1 LRFAVLLLPAVLVGC
16 GSPAP
21 TPDREADEIV
31 PPASA
36 PAFPAGGGF
45 PYGIAVAEVSATS
58 AVLWAGPGR
67 PGRVVF
73 EVVTAGR
80 RGKGEAGGKEG
91 RIEGNALQV
100 EVETDPEADH
110 TASATISSLTSGTRY
125 RVTARFAGQDG
136 SVAVEEGSF
145 STAPGPTAR
154 AAVTFL
160 VGGDLGGHSYCRH
173 REHGY
178 RIFDAMARREADFFL
193 ANGDLIYADG
203 VCPEQGPDGW
213 RNVAGSFPSVA
224 DPRVDW
230 TDRET
235 VAEIYFAHWR
245 YNRADRHYRHL
256 LARTPI
262 YAQWDD
268 HEVINDSGHTWESWP
283 RDPNRPGWRNLV
295 RQGRR
300 AFFAYHPLPAV
311 GRRARAAEPDGSDPR
326 TYRRYRWGAELEVF
340 LLDGRSYRSPNRR
353 PDTPENEKTLLGQAQ
368 LEWLVEGLTTSEA
381 TWKVV
386 SSNVPLALPSGYFP
400 ILYGQDSFASGSV
413 PGVRGPTGF
422 ERELLSLLT
431 ALDAADVT
439 GLVVVAT
446 DAHLAMS
453 LAHAVDAD
461 GDGDSLGF
469 LELISG
475 PLNAGPAS
483 ELPTLDDTLDPQIL
497 YQETGFFNFLELR
510 VQVGQGV
517 PGKDESTLVAEIRDE
532 SGAVRPG
539 SRLERR
545 ISRPVSRP

>member
-1 LRFAVLLLPAVLVGC
+1 MR
-16 GSPAP
+16 
-21 TPDREADEIV
+21 
-31 PPASA
+31 PASA
-36 PAFPAGGGF
+36 PAFPADGGL

-73 EVVTAGR
+73 EVVAAER
-80 RGKGEAGGKEG
+80 REAREAGGEG
-91 RIEGNALQV
+91 RRSADDPWQV

-110 TASATISSLTSGTRY
+110 TASASTSSLTPATRY
-125 RVTARFAGQDG
+125 RVTARFTGRDG

-145 STAPGPTAR
+145 ATAPASHTR

-160 VGGDLGGHSYCRH
+160 VGGDLGGQSYCRH
-173 REHGY
+173 RQHGY

-203 VCPEQGPDGW
+203 VCPEEGPDGW
-213 RNVAGSFPSVA
+213 RNVPGGFPSVA

-245 YNRADRHYRHL
+245 YNRADRHYRHFL
-256 LARTPI
+256 THTPI

-283 RDPNRPGWRNLV
+283 QEPDRPGWRNLV

-300 AFFAYHPLPAV
+300 AFFAYHPLLAAE
-311 GRRARAAEPDGSDPR
+311 RRATEPGRSDPR
-326 TYRRYRWGAELEVF
+326 AYRRYRWGAELEVF
-340 LLDGRSYRSPNRR
+340 LLDGRSYRSPNRW
-353 PDTPENEKTLLGQAQ
+353 PDTPENDKTLLGTAQ
-368 LEWLVEGLTTSEA
+368 LQWLVEALTTSDA

-386 SSNVPLALPSGYFP
+386 SSDVPLALPGGYFP
-400 ILYGQDSFASGSV
+400 ILYGQDSFASSSV

-431 ALDAADVT
+431 ALDAADLT

-446 DAHLAMS
+446 DAHFAMS
-453 LAHAVDAD
+453 LAHAVDLD
-461 GDGDSLGF
+461 GDGDSLEF
-469 LELISG
+469 LELITG

-483 ELPTLDDTLDPQIL
+483 ELPTVDDTLDPQVL

-510 VQVGQGV
+510 VQAGQGA
-517 PGKDESTLVAEIRDE
+517 PGNDGSTLVAEIRDE

-545 ISRPVSRP
+545 VSRPVSRP